1 MSEEA
6 EADSGSVEV
15 EESSFDMESAQDT
28 ISNDLFPSTKSEE
41 VDLDQETEEIEQEAI
56 ESKDEVIEDVDKVL
70 KEEKEEVKETRKA
83 PDSWKKE
90 MREFYGS
97 ADPVLQDYI
106 EKREAD
112 MKAGLEQDRTDS
124 NYGRSFRD
132 MLTPYDAMF
141 QKSGV
146 QPQQAVQY
154 LLNAHNALSNGTV
167 EQKQAA
173 LQQLSQSYGITKAAE
188 GDNPQLTSLMQRIGQ
203 MEQNQNS
210 RAQIDRQS
218 AQTRIQSEVDAF
230 AKDHPLLDDL
240 ENEIAGFINQGY
252 DLDEAYKRA
261 ERSSENFINSEV
273 ERLMKERADKAEIQQ
288 KEELK
293 IAKKAKSVNI
303 RGQNTSKAPTGPK
316 GKMFDDM
323 HDIFR
328 DIQSRN

>member
-6 EADSGSVEV
+6 EADSGSV

-28 ISNDLFPSTKSEE
+28 ISESLFPSTESEE
-41 VDLDQETEEIEQEAI
+41 VDVDQESDEEIEQEVI

-70 KEEKEEVKETRKA
+70 KEEKEEAKAVRKA

-90 MREFYGS
+90 MREFYSS
-97 ADPVLQDYI
+97 ADPVMQDYI
-106 EKREAD
+106 DKREND

-132 MLTPYDAMF
+132 MLNPYNAMF
-141 QKSGV
+141 QKSGI

-154 LLNAHNALSNGTV
+154 LLNAHNALSNGSI

-173 LQQLSQSYGITKAAE
+173 LQQLSQSYNISKPAE
-188 GDNPQLTSLMQRIGQ
+188 GVNPQLTSLQQRVQQ
-203 MEQNQNS
+203 MEKNQNS

-273 ERLMKERADKAEIQQ
+273 ERLMKDRADKAEIQR

-293 IAKKAKSVNI
+293 VANKAKSVNI
-303 RGQNTSKAPTGPK
+303 KGQNTSKAPTGPK

-323 HDIFR
+323 HDMYR
-328 DIQSRN
+328 EIQSRN